1 MPEVAIV
8 TGAGRGIGA
17 AIARSLAAAG
27 IKVGVLDL
35 DPTVAAEVATEIDGL
50 AIAADVTDLESL
62 QASFEKVA
70 AELGD
75 PTVLVN
81 NAGLIKPG
89 MLHRMSDADWDV
101 VHAVGL
107 RGAFNALR
115 AIAPYFRVRDERG
128 RRVVNIASISGI
140 AGNAGGANYAAA
152 KGGVIALTKSLA
164 IEWAPFGVTVNAVA
178 PGVIDTRL
186 SAPLEPGQEAEV
198 GIPAAALEEVI
209 SRVPLGRI
217 GTPEDVAAAVDYLV
231 SPGAS
236 YVTGQVLEVHGGLSQ
251 LVPKL

>member
-8 TGAGRGIGA
+8 TGGGRGIGA
-17 AIARSLAAAG
+17 AIARSLAATD
-27 IKVGVLDL
+27 IRVGVLDL
-35 DPTVAAEVATEIDGL
+35 DANVAAEVAAEIDGL
-50 AIAADVTDLESL
+50 AIAADVTDSDSL
-62 QASFEKVA
+62 GSAFARAA

-89 MLHRMSDADWDV
+89 MLHRMSDVDWDV
-101 VHAVGL
+101 VHEVGL
-107 RGAFNALR
+107 RGAFNAFR
-115 AIAPYFRVRDERG
+115 AIAPYFRVRDDHG
-128 RRVVNIASISGI
+128 RRVVNIASISGV

-152 KGGVIALTKSLA
+152 KGGVIALTKSMA

-186 SAPLEPGQEAEV
+186 SAPLEPGEAAET
-198 GIPAAALEEVI
+198 GIPASALEEAI

-217 GTPEDVAAAVDYLV
+217 GTPEDVASAVSYFV
-231 SPGAS
+231 SRGAS

-251 LVPKL
+251 LVPRI

>member
-27 IKVGVLDL
+27 NRVCVVDLDL
-35 DPTVAAEVATEIDGL
+35 PVAESVAAEIDGL
-50 AIAADVTDLESL
+50 AVAADVTDLDSL
-62 QASFEKVA
+62 RAAVERTA

-89 MLHRMSDADWDV
+89 MLHRMSDAEWDV
-101 VHAVGL
+101 VHEVGL
-107 RGAFNALR
+107 RGAFNAFR
-115 AIAPYFRVRDERG
+115 AVAPFFRVGDDRG
-128 RRVVNIASISGI
+128 RRVVNIASISGV

-152 KGGVIALTKSLA
+152 KGGVIALTRSMA

-186 SAPLEPGQEAEV
+186 SAPIEPGTDAEV
-198 GIPAAALEEVI
+198 GIPSAALREVI

-217 GTPEDVAAAVDYLV
+217 GTPEDVAAAVSYFV

-251 LVPKL
+251 LVPKI